1 MSNIK
6 QKPVMK
12 RIIIILI
19 AAAGFT
25 AVSSAQSN
33 LNAGLGYLWP
43 HQGSFGMVAEFE
55 YERYFSES
63 FSLPLRTDLGYYIT
77 PDYHTLF
84 LEVHKGFRK
93 YFKSGFFAEQ
103 SIGIG
108 VLSNFY
114 TLESIW
120 YYDDFG
126 NTTRYNDG
134 LNLGITPS
142 VTLGIGYNL
151 THDKGTQNLLW
162 IRPKAYWNLG
172 FRGLNLPYF
181 AMQIGYSHTFKT
193 KN

>member
-1 MSNIK
+1 M
-6 QKPVMK
+6 MK
-12 RIIIILI
+12 RILFILI
-19 AAAGFT
+19 AVAGFT
-25 AVSSAQSN
+25 TASIAQSS

-43 HQGSFGMVAEFE
+43 HQGTFGIVSEFE
-55 YERYFSES
+55 YEKYFSGS
-63 FSLPLRTDLGYYIT
+63 FSLPLRADMGYYMT

-93 YFKSGFFAEQ
+93 YFTSGFFVEQ
-103 SIGIG
+103 SVGIG

-114 TLESIW
+114 TIESIW
-120 YYDDFG
+120 YYDEYG

-142 VTLGIGYNL
+142 VTLGLGYNL
-151 THDKGTQNLLW
+151 THEKGTGNLVW

-172 FRGLNLPYF
+172 FRDLNLPYF
-181 AMQIGYSHTFKT
+181 ALQVGYSHTIKA